1 MRMNVM
7 RALRARAVKNVPR
20 EKSWRRMTPRG
31 TRCSSCQ
38 GLVPAGVVLAVA
50 TSSGS
55 GGAAPMDRTA
65 PPPTTASSSG
75 LTTKSVRQPQRAM
88 KPERVSAAMLPR
100 S

>member
-7 RALRARAVKNVPR
+7 SALSTSAVKNVPR

-31 TRCSSCQ
+31 TRGSSCQ
-38 GLVPAGVVLAVA
+38 GFVPAGVVLAAA

-55 GGAAPMDRTA
+55 GGAARIARTA
-65 PPPTTASSSG
+65 PPPTSASSSG
-75 LTTKSVRQPQRAM
+75 FTTKSVRQPHWAM
-88 KPERVSAAMLPR
+88 KPDRASAAMLPR